1 MALGALGAVRW
12 HNRAALCVG
21 AQETR
26 GDAEPCAVAARNA
39 ARRKAAQADAAGALE
54 RELAVQ
60 AAQVADFEGPDMRE
74 AIQDRVRPLAGC
86 GRRQALPAG
95 PGLC

>member
-1 MALGALGAVRW
+1 
-12 HNRAALCVG
+12 
-21 AQETR
+21 
-26 GDAEPCAVAARNA
+26 VAARNA
-39 ARRKAAQADAAGALE
+39 ARRKAAQADAAGTLE
-54 RELAVQ
+54 RELAVH